1 MVQKRSLLAP
11 AKKQLDPVIMEKIK
25 RRRRQIMVH
34 SLIYYRMSTNLID
47 DKIFDKW
54 AYELVDLQK
63 NYPEESKE
71 VELYDD
77 FKDWDG
83 STGFNLNYFP
93 FWHIA
98 ERLLNYRRTVD
109 EHSKV

>member
-1 MVQKRSLLAP
+1 MVQKRSLLGP
-11 AKKQLDPVIMEKIK
+11 VKPQLDPVIMEKIK

-34 SLIYYRMSTNLID
+34 SLIYYRLNNNLID
-47 DKIFDKW
+47 DKTFDKW

-63 NYPEESKE
+63 QYPEESKA
-71 VELYDD
+71 VELYED

-83 STGFNLNYFP
+83 TTGFNLNYFP

-98 ERLLNYRRTVD
+98 ERLLNYRSKID
-109 EHSKV
+109 EHQKV